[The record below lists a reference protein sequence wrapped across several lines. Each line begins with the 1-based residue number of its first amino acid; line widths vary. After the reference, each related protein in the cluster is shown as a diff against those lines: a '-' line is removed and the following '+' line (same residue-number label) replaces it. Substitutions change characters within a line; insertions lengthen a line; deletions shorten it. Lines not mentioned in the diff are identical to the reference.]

1 MRCLNSGKQSLQAA
15 VQLQA
20 KSAYEAVKDKDYRE
34 ALATLPVGMTLW
46 DITAKRNSPAVLGA
60 DEGKNG
66 IHIGQMVTTSEFVAS
81 EYGDNRLFFQ
91 HMQHRS
97 LDL

>member
-1 MRCLNSGKQSLQAA
+1 VRCLTSGKQSLQAA

-20 KSAYEAVKDKDYRE
+20 KRAFESVKDKDYRE
-34 ALATLPVGMTLW
+34 ALATLRVGMTLW
-46 DITAKRNSPAVLGA
+46 DITAKRNSPAELGA
-60 DEGKNG
+60 DEGKSG
-66 IHIGQMVTTSEFVAS
+66 IHIGQMVTTSKFVAS
-81 EYGDNRLFFQ
+81 DYGDNRLFFQ